1 MKKIITI
8 CFALCITCFGY
19 AQRDWKVT
27 SDSLALISRSKADI
41 ILSKF
46 DTVSGRKILYSL
58 QDRDYIIILEQDS
71 CYKEFVLK
79 VDSGCNILVVRE
91 IDNDEMIEK
100 LKSKKI
106 LSRNN
111 KKLLKRLLED
121 RQTVKDAF
129 DTSRYSTEFIT
140 FMPDATWVA
149 GVPSYFVMKDKRN
162 KRYGEYSLSSITTPC
177 PIDPNLWA
185 YLLGILNII
194 NMQ

>member
-185 YLLGILNII
+185 YLLGILNNI